1 MKSSEYSEI
10 TTKLLFR
17 LLPFQILLAV
27 VGAVNGIISSFF
39 ASNYVGMHAMSAV
52 GLYAPLNM
60 LLAALST
67 MLVGGA
73 SILCG
78 KYIGQNQQEKLQNA
92 FSLDLLL
99 SMLLAI
105 LFTILFLVMGALDL
119 TGFLTRDEAVRPL
132 LNRYLIGQ
140 SIGVI
145 PFVLSS
151 QLTAFLSLENRGK
164 RTSIASLVYILT
176 NLVLNFVFVQVLHLE
191 AFGLALASSIGMW
204 VFLGVQAQF
213 FYGEIAFAFQ
223 YQEYAL
229 ERRLP
234 GYPDWFP
241 RGGFEYISD
250 IAGPCGKPS
259 ARRFCRERRDF
270 GIRNG

>member
-1 MKSSEYSEI
+1 ME
-10 TTKLLFR
+10 
-17 LLPFQILLAV
+17 
-27 VGAVNGIISSFF
+27 
-39 ASNYVGMHAMSAV
+39 
-52 GLYAPLNM
+52 
-60 LLAALST
+60 
-67 MLVGGA
+67 

-213 FYGEIAFAFQ
+213 FLRGDRICISVPGICVGKKASRLSGLVSQGRLRIYIRHCG
-223 YQEYAL
+223 AL
-229 ERRLP
+229 R
-234 GYPDWFP
+234 
-241 RGGFEYISD
+241 
-250 IAGPCGKPS
+250 
-259 ARRFCRERRDF
+259 
-270 GIRNG
+270 

>member
-10 TTKLLFR
+10 TTILLFR

-213 FYGEIAFAFQ
+213 FLRGDRICISVPGICVGKKASRLSGLVSQGRLRIYIRHCG
-223 YQEYAL
+223 AL
-229 ERRLP
+229 R
-234 GYPDWFP
+234 
-241 RGGFEYISD
+241 
-250 IAGPCGKPS
+250 
-259 ARRFCRERRDF
+259 
-270 GIRNG
+270 